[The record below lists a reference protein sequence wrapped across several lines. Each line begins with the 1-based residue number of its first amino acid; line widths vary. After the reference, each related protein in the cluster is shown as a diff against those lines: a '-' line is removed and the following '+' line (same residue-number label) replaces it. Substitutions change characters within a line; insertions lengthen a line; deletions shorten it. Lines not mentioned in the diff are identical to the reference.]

1 MKLRNAKRVLA
12 AAMISVMALS
22 LAACG
27 SKGGDS
33 SKEETKKEDTS
44 KSDVERPEAVSEEDW
59 EAMQKEPVFG
69 TEIHYLYNG
78 GTCVSAVYTAEE
90 LGYYKEYGINATFME
105 GESVTNAVGTGQC
118 QWGTDHIATN
128 LVPITNGVN
137 FTFVAGAHIGCKS
150 IFVPKDSSIQT
161 AADLKGKKIAIH
173 DGIGNSDYNISSRLL
188 DKAGIDPTSEVE
200 FVDIA
205 DSAAT
210 IAALENGEVD
220 ASIFSDYFVIA
231 NYKDDLRMITSITY
245 DEAFKA
251 EPCCVTAM
259 NNDFIKNNPI
269 HAKYAT
275 MAIKRAGQYNRL
287 HCEEALQMMY
297 DNSKITGEMENQ
309 HAFWDS
315 LHFGLSDEFT
325 ESALREIVSDYLRLG
340 LIEKKDLSVDEI
352 MDKAWTSVCPDDEMP
367 DDYTVGDPVE
377 PKNSTVKV
385 EQVENPATIEGFG
398 K

>member
-27 SKGGDS
+27 GKGEDS
-33 SKEETKKEDTS
+33 SKEETKKEETS
-44 KSDVERPEAVSEEDW
+44 KTDVERPEAVSEEDW

-69 TEIHYLYNG
+69 KEINYLYNG

-90 LGYYKEYGINATFME
+90 QGYYQEYGINATFME
-105 GESVTNAVGTGQC
+105 GESVTNTVGTGQC

-128 LVPITNGVN
+128 LVPVTNNVKM
-137 FTFVAGAHIGCKS
+137 TFVAGAHIGCKS
-150 IFVPKDSSIQT
+150 IFVPKDSPIQT

-173 DGIGNSDYNISSRLL
+173 DGIGNSDYNICSRLL
-188 DKAGIDPTSEVE
+188 DKAGVNPTEDVE
-200 FVDIA
+200 FLDIS

-210 IAALENGEVD
+210 VASLENGEVD

-231 NYKDDLRMITSITY
+231 KYKDELRMITSITY
-245 DEAFKA
+245 DEDFKA
-251 EPCCVTAM
+251 EPCCVTCM
-259 NNDFIKNNPI
+259 NTDFIKKNPI

-275 MAIKRAGQYNRL
+275 MAIKRAGEYNRL

-297 DNSKITGEMENQ
+297 DNNKITGEMENQ

-315 LHFGLSDEFT
+315 LYFGLSDQFT
-325 ESALREIVSDYLRLG
+325 ETALHEIVDDYLRLG
-340 LIEKKDLSVDEI
+340 LISRKDLSTDEI
-352 MDKAWTSVCPDDEMP
+352 MDMAWTNVCPDEEMP
-367 DDYTVGDPVE
+367 EGYTVGDPVE
-377 PKNSTVKV
+377 PKNAVVPIK
-385 EQVENPATIEGFG
+385 QVENPATIEGFG